1 MSAAIVGRE
10 DELAALAQFLSRDDW
25 PRSLLLEGQPGA
37 GKTTLWEHAV
47 DAARER
53 FHVLAAR
60 PLETEA
66 KLAYSGVG
74 DLLDGVHAAFDELP
88 APQAHALRAA
98 LLLETPASGGVD
110 QRGVALGFLGVLRA
124 LAADRPVL
132 VAVDDLQWLD
142 GASSRVVLSVARRL
156 AEEQVALLLA
166 LRESERPSLGFSP
179 ERALPAFGRLAV
191 EGLSLE
197 DIHRLVQD
205 RLGIVLPRPALRTVH
220 ATAGGNPLFALEL
233 ARTLPEGHTAGA
245 PVRVPD
251 SLHELV
257 VARVT
262 AVPAEARAAMLA
274 AAALADP
281 TLALV
286 GAATGGDGAAA
297 LGPAV
302 EAELVTVGD
311 GRIRFTHPLLA
322 AAAYANA
329 GPAERR
335 DVHTAL
341 AAHVRPEERARH
353 LALAADGPNAEVS
366 AALDEAAGLASARGA
381 PGEAAELLERARQL
395 TPAGASADALRR
407 AVDAAGYH
415 FEAGDARRAR
425 TLLDA
430 AVAEL
435 PAGVERARA
444 LIVLARVRS
453 YDDDIRAAVELLEAA
468 VAEGVDEPLV
478 QGRAHE
484 ILSGIFFRLRERLA
498 EAVVHAKAAL
508 EIAERHDDR
517 GVAAAA
523 LGSLVL
529 AEAALGSDDAP
540 ATLAAAEEAG
550 SAGRGTRAMG
560 GAEFQVAVVR
570 MWWEQ
575 LDDAKTSFERM
586 LAVAE
591 EIGDESSVPYIHV
604 LLAQTECL
612 RGRFGEAAAHAD
624 EGASARSRSV
634 RRRWSRTRL
643 PSARWRMPTAATRKV
658 RARPRRR
665 RSRWPAAPAAGRQSI
680 SPRPRSG
687 CSSSRSAGTSRLST
701 SSPLWSPSRGAQ
713 ELREPGVAR
722 FVPDLVEALVAC
734 ERLDEAEEH
743 LVWFEANAARL
754 ERASGQAAAARCRGL
769 LAAGRGDL
777 AGALAELEH
786 ALRLH
791 DRSPIPF
798 DRARTLLAL
807 GVARRR
813 ANDRRKA
820 RTTLEDARTV
830 FSSLGAVVWERRAA
844 EELARI
850 GGRAPASGELTPVE
864 RRVVEL
870 VAAGRHEPRGRGGAL
885 PQYPNRRGPPLA
897 RLREARRALARRARA
912 EACGRGGQ
920 SHVVPPFFA
929 QLRPPSVEASLDE
942 PDRRIREEADKMQ
955 IRTTLA
961 LAAAALSLGVPVAA
975 ADPDGYQ
982 PQLQAQAQPDAIDRY
997 LANNGPDGSQ
1007 PQLRRVPA
1015 RTRSTATSP
1024 TSSVPLHSP
1033 TSSGAPP
1040 PPWPR
1045 SRLRASTG
1053 KSWGSALSAAGSS
1066 SSSSSPQRPCASG
1079 VASSSGSGTQQQ
1091 AETRAP

>member
-47 DAARER
+47 DASRER

-60 PLETEA
+60 PLEAEA
-66 KLAYSGVG
+66 KLAHSGVS

-88 APQAHALRAA
+88 APQANALRAA
-98 LLLETPASGGVD
+98 LLLETPAAGGVD

-142 GASSRVVLSVARRL
+142 GASSRVVLSAARRL

-166 LRESERPSLGFSP
+166 LRESERSSLGFSP

-197 DIHRLVQD
+197 DIHRLVQG

-233 ARTLPEGHTAGA
+233 ARTLSEGHTAGA
-245 PVRVPD
+245 LRVPD

-286 GAATGGDGAAA
+286 EAATGGDSAAA
-297 LGPAV
+297 LAPAV

-311 GRIRFTHPLLA
+311 GRVRFTHPLLA
-322 AAAYANA
+322 AAVYASA

-381 PGEAAELLERARQL
+381 PGEAAELLERARRL
-395 TPAGASADALRR
+395 TPEGASADALRR
-407 AVDAAGYH
+407 TVDAAGHH

-425 TLLDA
+425 ALLDT
-430 AVAEL
+430 AVAQL

-444 LIVLARVRS
+444 LIALARVRS
-453 YDDDIRAAVELLEAA
+453 YDDDIRAAVALLEAA

-508 EIAERHDDR
+508 EIAERHDDA

-540 ATLAAAEEAG
+540 ATLAAAEAAG

-575 LDDAKTSFERM
+575 LDDSKTSFERM

-624 EGASARSRSV
+624 EGAIRAEQVGQKTLVAYALALRALADAHRGNEEAARSAAGQALSLAGSTSGR
-634 RRRWSRTRL
+634 
-643 PSARWRMPTAATRKV
+643 PAEHFATAALGLLELSLGRNVEAVGVLTPLV
-658 RARPRRR
+658 AFARRE
-665 RSRWPAAPAAGRQSI
+665 
-680 SPRPRSG
+680 
-687 CSSSRSAGTSRLST
+687 
-701 SSPLWSPSRGAQ
+701 

-786 ALRLH
+786 ALQLH

-830 FSSLGAVVWERRAA
+830 FSSLGAVAWERRAA

-870 VAAGRHEPRGRGGAL
+870 VAAGNTNREVASAL
-885 PQYPNRRGPPLA
+885 FLSTRTVEGHLSRVYGKLGVHSRVELA
-897 RLREARRALARRARA
+897 RKLAGEA
-912 EACGRGGQ
+912 
-920 SHVVPPFFA
+920 
-929 QLRPPSVEASLDE
+929 
-942 PDRRIREEADKMQ
+942 
-955 IRTTLA
+955 
-961 LAAAALSLGVPVAA
+961 
-975 ADPDGYQ
+975 
-982 PQLQAQAQPDAIDRY
+982 
-997 LANNGPDGSQ
+997 
-1007 PQLRRVPA
+1007 
-1015 RTRSTATSP
+1015 
-1024 TSSVPLHSP
+1024 
-1033 TSSGAPP
+1033 
-1040 PPWPR
+1040 
-1045 SRLRASTG
+1045 G
-1053 KSWGSALSAAGSS
+1053 K
-1066 SSSSSPQRPCASG
+1066 
-1079 VASSSGSGTQQQ
+1079 VT
-1091 AETRAP
+1091 

>member
-10 DELAALAQFLSRDDW
+10 DELAELAQFLSRDDW
-25 PRSLLLEGQPGA
+25 PRTLLLEGQPGA

-66 KLAYSGVG
+66 KLAHSGIG
-74 DLLDGVHAAFDELP
+74 DLLDGVHGAFDELP
-88 APQAHALRAA
+88 SPQAHALRAA
-98 LLLETPASGGVD
+98 LLLEAPDSGGVD

-124 LAADRPVL
+124 LAAERPVL

-142 GASSRVVLSVARRL
+142 GASSRVVLSAVRRL
-156 AEEQVALLLA
+156 AEEHVALLLA
-166 LRESERPSLGFSP
+166 LRESERAGLGFAP
-179 ERALPAFGRLAV
+179 ERALPAFSRLAI

-197 DIHRLVQD
+197 DLHRLVQD
-205 RLGIVLPRPALRTVH
+205 RLGVVLSRPALRTVH
-220 ATAGGNPLFALEL
+220 ATAAGNPLFALEL
-233 ARTLPEGHTAGA
+233 ARTLPEGQTAGA
-245 PVRVPD
+245 PVQVPD

-262 AVPAEARAAMLA
+262 AVPAEAKAALLA

-281 TLALV
+281 TLALI

-302 EAELVTVGD
+302 DAELVTVGN
-311 GRIRFTHPLLA
+311 GRVRFTHPLLA

-335 DVHTAL
+335 DVHAAL

-353 LALAADGPNAEVS
+353 LALAADGPNAEVA

-381 PGEAAELLERARQL
+381 PDEAAELLERARLL
-395 TPAGASADALRR
+395 TPPDSTADALRR
-407 AVDAAGYH
+407 AVDAAGHH

-425 TLLDA
+425 ALLDD
-430 AVAEL
+430 AVVEL
-435 PAGVERARA
+435 PAGAERARA
-444 LIVLARVRS
+444 LIALARVRS

-468 VAEGVDEPLV
+468 VEEGIKEPLV

-498 EAVVHAKAAL
+498 EAVTHAKAAL
-508 EIAERHDDR
+508 EIAERHDDA

-529 AEAALGSDDAP
+529 AEAALGSGNAP
-540 ATLAAAEEAG
+540 STLAAAEAVG

-575 LDDAKTSFERM
+575 LDEAKTSFERM

-591 EIGDESSVPYIHV
+591 EMGDESSVPYIHV

-624 EGASARSRSV
+624 EGVLRAEQVGQETLVAYALALRALAEAHRGDEEAARS
-634 RRRWSRTRL
+634 
-643 PSARWRMPTAATRKV
+643 AATR
-658 RARPRRR
+658 AL
-665 RSRWPAAPAAGRQSI
+665 SLAG
-680 SPRPRSG
+680 
-687 CSSSRSAGTSRLST
+687 ST
-701 SSPLWSPSRGAQ
+701 SGRPAEHFATAALGLLELSLGRNVETVGVLTPLVAFARRE
-713 ELREPGVAR
+713 ELREPGVSR

-734 ERLDEAEEH
+734 ERLDQAEDH
-743 LVWFEANAARL
+743 LAWFEANAAQL
-754 ERASGQAAAARCRGL
+754 ERASGQAAAARCRGF

-777 AGALAELEH
+777 AGAVAALEH
-786 ALRLH
+786 ALQLH
-791 DRSPIPF
+791 DGSPIPF

-813 ANDRRKA
+813 VNDRREA
-820 RTTLEDARTV
+820 RTTLEEARTV
-830 FSSLGAVVWERRAA
+830 FGSLGAVVWERRAA
-844 EELARI
+844 AELARI
-850 GGRAPASGELTPVE
+850 GGRAPGSGELTPVE

-870 VAAGRHEPRGRGGAL
+870 VAAGST
-885 PQYPNRRGPPLA
+885 NR
-897 RLREARRALARRARA
+897 E
-912 EACGRGGQ
+912 
-920 SHVVPPFFA
+920 V
-929 QLRPPSVEASLDE
+929 
-942 PDRRIREEADKMQ
+942 
-955 IRTTLA
+955 
-961 LAAAALSLGVPVAA
+961 AAALFLSTRTVEGHLSRVYGKLGVHSRVE
-975 ADPDGYQ
+975 
-982 PQLQAQAQPDAIDRY
+982 
-997 LANNGPDGSQ
+997 LARKLADGS
-1007 PQLRRVPA
+1007 PKV
-1015 RTRSTATSP
+1015 T
-1024 TSSVPLHSP
+1024 
-1033 TSSGAPP
+1033 
-1040 PPWPR
+1040 
-1045 SRLRASTG
+1045 
-1053 KSWGSALSAAGSS
+1053 
-1066 SSSSSPQRPCASG
+1066 
-1079 VASSSGSGTQQQ
+1079 
-1091 AETRAP
+1091 